1 MPILK
6 EIGAQWLLEMAEYI
20 SENPQFIVNGFIRS
34 RITRASGGT
43 ENEMETDIGSDG
55 SDSDFSDLSDEEL
68 EITDSY
74 LI

>member
-6 EIGAQWLLEMAEYI
+6 EIRAQWLVEMAEYI
-20 SENPQFIVNGFIRS
+20 SENPQFIVNGFIQS
-34 RITRASGGT
+34 GITRATSGT
-43 ENEMETDIGSDG
+43 ENKMETDIGSDG